1 MQPKPT
7 HEKWYAET
15 VYVQIS
21 VVTHTHYMHKQKAQ
35 LLCNHSCRP
44 AHTHQGIY
52 DAWGVPIP
60 NKPAQITCDF
70 IVMTVVDTSILHTV
84 TRRVPLLSKPDCY
97 QIQSLRLELRAIC
110 IPILCKHLL
119 SLVFCLCGL
128 GFVNQMN
135 QLGETYFSGLF
146 LLSQKSLKLLVLLE
160 SPDFSLSPHIKKE

>member
-1 MQPKPT
+1 MRNDMQRLYMYKYLLL
-7 HEKWYAET
+7 H
-15 VYVQIS
+15 
-21 VVTHTHYMHKQKAQ
+21 THTTCINKKHNFYVTIHVGLHIHTKAFMMPGAFPFQ
-35 LLCNHSCRP
+35 INLHRSHVTLLL
-44 AHTHQGIY
+44 
-52 DAWGVPIP
+52 WL
-60 NKPAQITCDF
+60 
-70 IVMTVVDTSILHTV
+70 TVVDTSILHTV